1 MGACRSRGRLP
12 APSSAEVN
20 QKMMRR
26 QCAYRQPNGEPCRAA
41 PLRDSEFCLMHS
53 PEHAREVQEA
63 RRLGGLRRKREA
75 TVVGAYEFDGLAT
88 VDGIRR
94 LLEVAVLDTLGMDNS
109 IARTLAYLAQV
120 ALRTLEVG
128 ELEQRIAILEQVVR
142 HQMNRDAPSPF
153 DIEVTVMETK
163 LEEEP

>member
-1 MGACRSRGRLP
+1 MHRHCAH
-12 APSSAEVN
+12 
-20 QKMMRR
+20 R
-26 QCAYRQPNGEPCRAA
+26 QQNGEPCRAA

-75 TVVGAYEFDGLAT
+75 TVAGAYEFEGLST

-109 IARTLAYLAQV
+109 IARTRTLAYLAQV

-128 ELEQRIAILEQVVR
+128 DLEQRIAILEQVVR
-142 HQMNRDAPSPF
+142 SQKNRDTPSPF
-153 DIEVTVMETK
+153 GIEVTLMETK
-163 LEEEP
+163 LEEET